1 MIAAGQFIFRE
12 SLKDEGGR
20 LMDLPTVYVALAS
33 ALGQELELE
42 PQLKRLEGIA
52 QIERWEG
59 PGNPTPAAVAAALER
74 AQVLITGWGT
84 PSLAA
89 LAEWSPQNYALRLV
103 AHTAGS
109 VKHLVPIVAIE
120 RGLLVTHANDSLAE
134 AVAEFTLGAIVMA
147 RRHAFAAAARMRI
160 GREGLPLAQQ
170 HEVRGSTI
178 GIIGASAIGR
188 RVMKLL
194 APLDV
199 TLLLYDPYCTPAVA
213 AEHGAALAGLHE
225 LLRSSQIVSLHAPV
239 TPETIGMLGAA
250 EFAAM
255 QDSALFINTARG
267 RLIDHDALLSELQSG
282 RLAALLDVTDP
293 NEPLP
298 HDSPFFAL
306 ENCTV
311 LPHLAAVTVE
321 ARQRQSQMMIDETLR
336 FLAGE
341 PLRFQVTRAR
351 WDTMA

>member
-1 MIAAGQFIFRE
+1 ME
-12 SLKDEGGR
+12 T
-20 LMDLPTVYVALAS
+20 PTVYVAISPNLIHD
-33 ALGQELELE
+33 LELE
-42 PQLKRLEGIA
+42 GQLARLA
-52 QIERWEG
+52 AVARVERWDG
-59 PGNPTPAAVAAALER
+59 PGNPTPAAVADALGR
-74 AQVLITGWGT
+74 ARVLITGWGT
-84 PSLAA
+84 PRLAA
-89 LAEWSPQNYALRLV
+89 LETWTPAEFAVRLV
-103 AHTAGS
+103 AHTAGT
-109 VKHLVPIVAIE
+109 VKQLVPVAAIE

-147 RRHAFAAAARMRI
+147 RRNAFVAAARMRD
-160 GREGLPLAQQ
+160 GRERLPVAAQ

-178 GIIGASAIGR
+178 GVIGASAIGR

-199 TLLLYDPYCTPAVA
+199 MLLLYDPYCTPAIA
-213 AEHGAALAGLHE
+213 AQHGARLVGLHE
-225 LLRSSQIVSLHAPV
+225 LLRSSEIVTLHAPI

-255 QDSALFINTARG
+255 KDGALFINTARG

-311 LPHLAAVTVE
+311 LPHMAAVTVE
-321 ARQRQSQMMIDETLR
+321 ARVRQGQMMLDETLR
-336 FLAGE
+336 FLASE
-341 PLRFQVTRAR
+341 PLRYQVTRER

>member
-1 MIAAGQFIFRE
+1 MQT
-12 SLKDEGGR
+12 
-20 LMDLPTVYVALAS
+20 PTVYVALAP
-33 ALGQELELE
+33 ALVQELELE
-42 PQLKRLEGIA
+42 PQLARLEGIA
-52 QIERWEG
+52 RIERWDG
-59 PGNPTPAAVAAALER
+59 PGNPTPVAVADALGR

-84 PSLAA
+84 PTLAA
-89 LAEWSPQNYALRLV
+89 LAEWTPQEFAVRLV
-103 AHTAGS
+103 AHTAGT
-109 VKHLVPIVAIE
+109 VKQLVPVAAIE

-147 RRHAFAAAARMRI
+147 RRNAFVAAARMRA
-160 GREGLPLAQQ
+160 GRERLPVTAQR
-170 HEVRGSTI
+170 EVRGSTI
-178 GIIGASAIGR
+178 GIIGASAIGQ

-213 AEHGAALAGLHE
+213 AEHGAALVDLHE
-225 LLRSSQIVSLHAPV
+225 LLRGSQIVTLHAPI

-255 QDSALFINTARG
+255 QDGALFINTARG
-267 RLIDHDALLSELQSG
+267 RLIDHDALLGELQSG

-306 ENCTV
+306 ENCTL
-311 LPHLAAVTVE
+311 LPHMAGISLQ
-321 ARQRQSQMMIDETLR
+321 ARLRQGQMMIDETLR
-336 FLAGE
+336 FMAGE
-341 PLRFQVTRAR
+341 PLRFQITRAR

>member
-1 MIAAGQFIFRE
+1 
-12 SLKDEGGR
+12 
-20 LMDLPTVYVALAS
+20 MDLPTVYVALS
-33 ALGQELELE
+33 PNLIHELELDA
-42 PQLKRLEGIA
+42 QLVRLEGIA
-52 QIERWEG
+52 LVERWDG
-59 PGNPTPAAVAAALER
+59 PGNPPPDVVADALGR

-84 PSLAA
+84 PTLAA
-89 LAEWSPQNYALRLV
+89 LATWTPAAFAVRLV
-103 AHTAGS
+103 AHTAGT
-109 VKHLVPIVAIE
+109 VKQLVPVAAIE

-147 RRHAFAAAARMRI
+147 RRNAFAAAARMRD
-160 GREGLPLAQQ
+160 GRERLPIAAQ

-178 GIIGASAIGR
+178 GVIGASAIGR
-188 RVMKLL
+188 RVMRLL

-199 TLLLYDPYCTPAVA
+199 TLLLYDPYCTPAIA
-213 AEHGAALAGLHE
+213 AQHGATLVGLHE
-225 LLRSSQIVSLHAPV
+225 LLRSSAIVTLHAPV
-239 TPETIGMLGAA
+239 TPETIGMLVPA

-255 QDSALFINTARG
+255 KDGALFINTARG

-311 LPHLAAVTVE
+311 LPHMAAVTVQ
-321 ARQRQSQMMIDETLR
+321 ARQRQSQMMLDETLR
-336 FLAGE
+336 FLSGE
-341 PLRFQVTRAR
+341 PLHFLVTRAR

>member
-1 MIAAGQFIFRE
+1 MQT
-12 SLKDEGGR
+12 
-20 LMDLPTVYVALAS
+20 PVVYVALS
-33 ALGQELELE
+33 SDLVRELDLE
-42 PQLKRLEGIA
+42 SQLARLA
-52 QIERWEG
+52 PAARVERWEG
-59 PGNPTPAAVAAALER
+59 PGSATPEAVADALAR

-84 PSLAA
+84 PTLAA
-89 LAEWSPQNYALRLV
+89 LASWAPADFAVRLV
-103 AHTAGS
+103 AHPAGT
-109 VKHLVPIVAIE
+109 VKQLVPVAAIE

-147 RRHAFAAAARMRI
+147 RRNAFVAAARMRA
-160 GREGLPLAQQ
+160 GRERLPVAAQ

-199 TLLLYDPYCTPAVA
+199 TLLLYDPYCSPETA
-213 AEHGAALAGLHE
+213 AEHNATLVGLHE
-225 LLRSSQIVSLHAPV
+225 LLRGSETISLHAPI

-255 QDSALFINTARG
+255 KDGALFINTARG
-267 RLIDHDALLSELQSG
+267 RLIDHDALLAELQRG
-282 RLAALLDVTDP
+282 RLSALLDVTDP

-306 ENCTV
+306 ENCTL
-311 LPHLAAVTVE
+311 LPHMAGISQQ
-321 ARQRQSQMMIDETLR
+321 ARLRQGQMMIDETLR

-341 PLRFQVTRAR
+341 PLRYQVTRER

>member
-1 MIAAGQFIFRE
+1 MQT
-12 SLKDEGGR
+12 
-20 LMDLPTVYVALAS
+20 PTIYLALS
-33 ALGQELELE
+33 PELVRDLELE
-42 PQLKRLEGIA
+42 AQLARLGGIA
-52 QIERWEG
+52 QVERWSG
-59 PGNPTPAAVAAALER
+59 PGKPSPEVVEDALGR
-74 AQVLITGWGT
+74 ADVLISGWGT
-84 PSLAA
+84 PA
-89 LAEWSPQNYALRLV
+89 LASLERWAPDAFAVRLV

-109 VKHLVPIVAIE
+109 VKFLVPVAAIE

-147 RRHAFAAAARMRI
+147 RRNAFVAAARMRA
-160 GREGLPLAQQ
+160 GRERLPVAAQ

-199 TLLLYDPYCTPAVA
+199 TLLLYDPYCTPALA
-213 AEHGAALAGLHE
+213 AQHGAALVDLHE
-225 LLRSSQIVSLHAPV
+225 LLRSSQIVTLHAPI

-255 QDSALFINTARG
+255 QDGALFINTARG

-282 RLAALLDVTDP
+282 RLSALLDVTDP

-298 HDSPFFAL
+298 QDSPFFAL

-311 LPHLAAVTVE
+311 LPHMAAVTVQ
-321 ARQRQSQMMIDETLR
+321 ARLRQGQMILDETLR

>member
-1 MIAAGQFIFRE
+1 VE
-12 SLKDEGGR
+12 TPE
-20 LMDLPTVYVALAS
+20 VYVALS
-33 ALGQELELE
+33 SDLVHELELE
-42 PQLKRLEGIA
+42 GQLVRLAGVA
-52 QIERWEG
+52 RVERWEG
-59 PGNPTPAAVAAALER
+59 PGNPTPAAVAAALGR

-84 PSLAA
+84 PTLAA
-89 LAEWSPQNYALRLV
+89 LDTWTPQEFAVRLV
-103 AHTAGS
+103 AHTAGT
-109 VKHLVPIVAIE
+109 VKQLVPVAAIE

-147 RRHAFAAAARMRI
+147 RRNAFVAAARMRV
-160 GREGLPLAQQ
+160 GRERLPVAAQY
-170 HEVRGSTI
+170 EVRGSTI

-199 TLLLYDPYCTPAVA
+199 TLLLYDPYCTPQVA
-213 AEHGAALAGLHE
+213 AHHNAKLVGLHE
-225 LLRSSQIVSLHAPV
+225 LLRSSEIVSLHAPI

-255 QDSALFINTARG
+255 KDGALFINTARG
-267 RLIDHDALLSELQSG
+267 RLIDHDALLGELQSG

-298 HDSPFFAL
+298 PDSPFFAL

-311 LPHLAAVTVE
+311 LPHMAGISQQ
-321 ARQRQSQMMIDETLR
+321 ARVRQGQMMLDETLR

-341 PLRFQVTRAR
+341 PLRYQVTRVR

>member
-1 MIAAGQFIFRE
+1 VVVHQLPDTLF
-12 SLKDEGGR
+12 LKDTDGDG
-20 LMDLPTVYVALAS
+20 VAD
-33 ALGQELELE
+33 
-42 PQLKRLEGIA
+42 
-52 QIERWEG
+52 ERK
-59 PGNPTPAAVAAALER
+59 
-74 AQVLITGWGT
+74 VLFTGWGT
-84 PSLAA
+84 PALGD
-89 LAEWSPQNYALRLV
+89 LAEWHPGQFAVRLIG
-103 AHTAGS
+103 HTAGT
-109 VKHLVPIVAIE
+109 VKHLLPAAAIE

-147 RRHAFAAAARMRI
+147 RRHAFAAAARVRD
-160 GREGLPLAQQ
+160 GREALPLALQ

-199 TLLLYDPYCTPAVA
+199 TLLLYDPYCPADVA
-213 AEHGAALAGLHE
+213 AEHGASLVGLHD
-225 LLRSSQIVSLHAPV
+225 LLRGSQIVSLHAPV

-255 QDSALFINTARG
+255 QDGALFVNTARG
-267 RLIDHDALLSELQSG
+267 RLIDHDALLAELQSG

-311 LPHLAAVTVE
+311 LPHMAAVTVE
-321 ARQRQSQMMIDETLR
+321 ARLRQSQMTIDETLS